1 MPRFFGNYTPVVS
14 QYYLPLRYG
23 LSNQLASS
31 KNVVLGYI
39 VITANP
45 TFTGA
50 LFFVNFDLTLQL
62 TLYRIGR
69 YLEIFQTVVRDCV

>member
-1 MPRFFGNYTPVVS
+1 
-14 QYYLPLRYG
+14 
-23 LSNQLASS
+23 LASS

-45 TFTGA
+45 TFTGV
-50 LFFVNFDLTLQL
+50 LFFANFDLTLQL

-69 YLEIFQTVVRDCV
+69 YLEIFQTVVRDCIWGLGLIVFGV